1 MGRTVAWLSRDA
13 WQESQAVCPCPRGSP
28 QVSSRWGGGGV
39 GPLERPV
46 VLRFPWAPSS
56 LLPSVNMHAWGLSHS
71 PRRAGFRVLLKAP
84 GGWPFLARTRV
95 EACSGIVCGPF
106 LPAFDPRNR
115 PELGKGQSVSL
126 EQPCGCQPPPPRRV
140 RVPAAGPVCTWAE
153 VSRGPAAWWAA
164 GEGGAGRG
172 RGKRC
177 WVGG

>member
-1 MGRTVAWLSRDA
+1 MALQGR
-13 WQESQAVCPCPRGSP
+13 WQESQAVCPCPRGLP
-28 QVSSRWGGGGV
+28 RCPAGGEVVGRALRRGLSSCGFP
-39 GPLERPV
+39 GPL
-46 VLRFPWAPSS
+46 PS
-56 LLPSVNMHAWGLSHS
+56 LPSVNMHAWG
-71 PRRAGFRVLLKAP
+71 PPTAP
-84 GGWPFLARTRV
+84 GGQVFACCSRRLAAGSFLARTP
-95 EACSGIVCGPF
+95 SGSLLWDCVRSL

-126 EQPCGCQPPPPRRV
+126 EQPWSCQPPPPRRV

-153 VSRGPAAWWAA
+153 APGAQPAWWAA